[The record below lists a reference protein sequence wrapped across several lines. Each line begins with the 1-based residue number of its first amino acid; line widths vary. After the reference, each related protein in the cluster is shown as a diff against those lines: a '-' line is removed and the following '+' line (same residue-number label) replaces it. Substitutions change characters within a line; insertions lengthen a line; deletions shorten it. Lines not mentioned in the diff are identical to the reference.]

1 MNQTNPQ
8 LSFKSTPDVWP
19 DEKGGNHPFSISR
32 ESKLVTFWWK
42 SVAAAALSAPTCL
55 KVNWDKLTAENAD
68 KGPAVWFVMKASR
81 GVAAAFFWAQASFLE
96 SGQQWVW
103 KPSSLG
109 VYRILLNVFGHKFW
123 SQFEKP
129 RPDIGISGGEF
140 TPAAAA
146 VESSYRIITT
156 SQGLPFPA
164 HTAPSILKDR
174 PTNAKEFIL
183 CLVFAASCDTHHT

>member
-1 MNQTNPQ
+1 MLRSSWESSRRRMNQTNPQ

-81 GVAAAFFWAQASFLE
+81 GVATGFFWAQASFLE

-103 KPSSLG
+103 KL
-109 VYRILLNVFGHKFW
+109 VV
-123 SQFEKP
+123 
-129 RPDIGISGGEF
+129 
-140 TPAAAA
+140 
-146 VESSYRIITT
+146 ITFSKADAERLRLIKRELWLT
-156 SQGLPFPA
+156 SDYYK
-164 HTAPSILKDR
+164 SD
-174 PTNAKEFIL
+174 
-183 CLVFAASCDTHHT
+183 